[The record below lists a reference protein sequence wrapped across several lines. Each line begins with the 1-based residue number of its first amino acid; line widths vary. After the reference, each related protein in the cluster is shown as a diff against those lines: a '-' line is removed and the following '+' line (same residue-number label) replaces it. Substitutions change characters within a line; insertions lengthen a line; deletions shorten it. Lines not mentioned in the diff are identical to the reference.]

1 MVYGQTLTLDTV
13 SSPLVDTQVTVDGPC
28 VGLGITSHRDH
39 VDCSLLVLST
49 FSPHILSHRPD

>member
-13 SSPLVDTQVTVDGPC
+13 SPLVDTRVAVDGPC

-49 FSPHILSHRPD
+49 FSPHTLSYRPD